1 MIPPGVPDGIH
12 IGIPKIPTLVYF
24 EKSWNENSWYILWR
38 FSTFGYILWQFVFL
52 WSFGVFISVL
62 VCCSKKSPV
71 TQDPASV
78 LKSNPFR

>member
-38 FSTFGYILWQFVFL
+38 FSTFGYILWQFVFFVVI
-52 WSFGVFISVL
+52 WSIYIRFGMLFKEKSGNPG
-62 VCCSKKSPV
+62 SRQRFKK
-71 TQDPASV
+71 
-78 LKSNPFR
+78 